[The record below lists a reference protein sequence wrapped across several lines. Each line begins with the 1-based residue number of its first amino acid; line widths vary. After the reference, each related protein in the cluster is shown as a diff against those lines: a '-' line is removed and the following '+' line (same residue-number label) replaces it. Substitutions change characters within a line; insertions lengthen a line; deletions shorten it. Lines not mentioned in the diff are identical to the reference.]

1 MEHLELSMEQ
11 LERLV
16 QLAANTGAQA
26 AYAMLSGDQGAI
38 VRDAARKGADALK
51 REQNA
56 IRKRERAEHID
67 KRLHN
72 TRLLLKN
79 YRMLKEHFTNAVFTL
94 EEERAVGELKPGEIW
109 RLLSNSEP
117 NDEVF
122 IESICKSATRTM
134 IILQHLDKM
143 LEIYE
148 AFCEHSSMESLK
160 RQYRVLRARYL
171 EEPQVSMLE
180 IADREHIHKRTA
192 EKDLDAAI
200 EGITA
205 LIFGIDAIKD
215 LTGGN

>member
-1 MEHLELSMEQ
+1 MELTMEQ
-11 LERLV
+11 LEWLV

-26 AYAMLSGDQGAI
+26 AYAYLAGDQGSV

-51 REQNA
+51 REQTA
-56 IRKRERAEHID
+56 IRKRERSAHID

-79 YRMLKEHFTNAVFTL
+79 YRKLKEHFENAIYTL
-94 EEERAVGELKPGEIW
+94 EEERAVGEMKPGEIW
-109 RLLSNSEP
+109 KLLSNSEP
-117 NDEVF
+117 DDEIF

-134 IILQHLDKM
+134 IILQHLDRM

-160 RQYRVLRARYL
+160 RQCRVMKARYL
-171 EEPQVSMLE
+171 EEPQVSMSD

-200 EGITA
+200 ESITA

-215 LTGGN
+215 LTGGGN

>member
-1 MEHLELSMEQ
+1 MELTMEQ
-11 LERLV
+11 LQQVV
-16 QLAANTGAQA
+16 QLAARTGVDA
-26 AYAMLSGDQGAI
+26 AYAVLAGDQGSV

-51 REQNA
+51 KEQTA
-56 IRKRERAEHID
+56 IRKRESAKNID

-79 YRMLKEHFTNAVFTL
+79 YRMLKEHFTNAIYTL
-94 EEERAVGELKPGEIW
+94 EEERAIDEMKPGDIWKLLNSSAPSDEIY
-109 RLLSNSEP
+109 
-117 NDEVF
+117 

-134 IILQHLDKM
+134 IILQHLDRM
-143 LEIYE
+143 LEIYA
-148 AFCEHSSMESLK
+148 AFCDRSHMESVK
-160 RQYRVLRARYL
+160 RQYRVMKARYL
-171 EEPQVSMLE
+171 DEPQVSMSD

-215 LTGGN
+215 LTGGE